1 MQYGDCYMGAY
12 FETIFDLLFLASQPL
27 SFLSFPALYRL
38 LFVSS
43 LSQAMAPLAYC
54 LALVLG
60 CCKSEE
66 DSNHGLHSTNY
77 AFNSMLPHSTAI
89 SQIGTNPTG
98 HLNDPTEE
106 VTNTGLQDSFLH
118 MKAVYITWV

>member
-1 MQYGDCYMGAY
+1 MQYGDCYTGAY

-66 DSNHGLHSTNY
+66 DSNHGLHSTK
-77 AFNSMLPHSTAI
+77 APITHSI
-89 SQIGTNPTG
+89 LCYRIRQQFHKSGQIP
-98 HLNDPTEE
+98 
-106 VTNTGLQDSFLH
+106 QD
-118 MKAVYITWV
+118 T